1 MKAGRIKLTSPEA
14 FMIAF
19 TRYESNEDSDKDNT
33 NNNGEEWTQGLV
45 ST

>member
-19 TRYESNEDSDKDNT
+19 SRYNSNDNNKDSTDNED
-33 NNNGEEWTQGLV
+33 EEWNQGLV
-45 ST
+45 LP

>member
-14 FMIAF
+14 FMAAF
-19 TRYESNEDSDKDNT
+19 SRYETEKDHDKDKIDH
-33 NNNGEEWTQGLV
+33 ESKKWSQGLL